1 MEKKK
6 RYTEAQAR
14 ACKKYLATKA
24 EYKIRM
30 SEETKEEIKKYAETA
45 NKSMNQFILD
55 AVDHEID
62 VINKNRG

>member
-14 ACKKYLATKA
+14 ACKKYLASKA

-30 SEETKEEIKKYAETA
+30 SEDTKEKIKKYAQIA

-55 AVDHEID
+55 AVEREID
-62 VINKNRG
+62 VIDKEKG

>member
-62 VINKNRG
+62 VINKNRR

>member
-30 SEETKEEIKKYAETA
+30 SEETKEKIKKYAEVA

>member
-30 SEETKEEIKKYAETA
+30 SEETKEKIKKYAETA